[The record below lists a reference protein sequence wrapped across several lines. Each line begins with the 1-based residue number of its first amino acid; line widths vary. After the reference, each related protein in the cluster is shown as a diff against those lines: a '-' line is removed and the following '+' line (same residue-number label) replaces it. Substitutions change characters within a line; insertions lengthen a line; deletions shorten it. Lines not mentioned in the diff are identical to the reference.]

1 MCTILVIDDEKGI
14 LRVIEAA
21 LKRFGHDV
29 EIALDGIE
37 GIKKFD
43 DGCYD
48 MVITDLRMPRLDG
61 KGVVQHIRASRKN
74 SIPIIGISGTPW
86 QIEDSGFDAVL
97 SKPFPLQDLVE
108 SVKRLATI
116 PVKTALNAWNILA
129 LLADAVKYNSRVIV
143 YNQRLFLFYLT
154 IRKDDA

>member
-14 LRVIEAA
+14 LRVIEEA

-37 GIKKFD
+37 GIQKFD

-48 MVITDLRMPRLDG
+48 MVITDLRMPGLDG
-61 KGVVQHIRASRKN
+61 KGVVQHIRNSPQN
-74 SIPIIGISGTPW
+74 SIPILGISATPW

-97 SKPFPLQDLVE
+97 PKPFPLQDLVE
-108 SVKRLATI
+108 SVQKLTTI
-116 PVKTALNAWNILA
+116 PTKRASSA
-129 LLADAVKYNSRVIV
+129 
-143 YNQRLFLFYLT
+143 
-154 IRKDDA
+154 

>member
-48 MVITDLRMPRLDG
+48 MVITDLRMPKLDG
-61 KGVVQHIRASRKN
+61 KGVVQHIRASRKK
-74 SIPIIGISGTPW
+74 SIPIIGRASMPSFPNHFRFRIWWSR
-86 QIEDSGFDAVL
+86 
-97 SKPFPLQDLVE
+97 SK
-108 SVKRLATI
+108 
-116 PVKTALNAWNILA
+116 N
-129 LLADAVKYNSRVIV
+129 
-143 YNQRLFLFYLT
+143 
-154 IRKDDA
+154 